1 MNKIF
6 LLALVLPLCA
16 YSQELCNE
24 NGKSK
29 ALDEEVKQL
38 KIDSFIGVPFGVAK
52 SKISGIHLLS
62 YKDDETK
69 KEVVFYRP
77 FRNFKQ
83 GIVKFDKDSKLSN
96 AVDTEFCYPPNKSKK
111 DIINEVMTIKSIF
124 EKKYG
129 IEMMEGGIGFALY
142 DHQLCAK
149 AEKYYLYHGSDVDLE
164 VACWESKIPYR
175 GMKGPKTPA
184 DITVYKI
191 SISCKVCLP
200 VKRKVEEV
208 RINKD
213 FGGID
218 AL

>member
-38 KIDSFIGVPFGVAK
+38 KIDSFIGVPFGIAK
-52 SKISGIHLLS
+52 SKIPGIHLLS

-142 DHQLCAK
+142 DHQPRVSLFLRMRLISYCTFRKDCMRELSVKMRLLMLCHLLLREPDQA
-149 AEKYYLYHGSDVDLE
+149 SV
-164 VACWESKIPYR
+164 R
-175 GMKGPKTPA
+175 
-184 DITVYKI
+184 
-191 SISCKVCLP
+191 SINRLHSSL
-200 VKRKVEEV
+200 
-208 RINKD
+208 
-213 FGGID
+213 
-218 AL
+218 